1 MIRCQRRGDIGV
13 PVHVHKRPDL
23 GRGNARDTTF
33 NSISPSF
40 GEVSEFEKGELE
52 RYIWVEV

>member
-1 MIRCQRRGDIGV
+1 MIRCQRRGDVGV

-52 RYIWVEV
+52 RCI

>member
-1 MIRCQRRGDIGV
+1 MIRCQRRGDVGV
-13 PVHVHKRPDL
+13 PCTYISRPDL